1 MHLVVQLQSMI
12 CIHQILLACSVT
24 LSLAQSNRVPLF
36 DFLDN
41 SVEVLLHSKIVPLLL
56 LLFNNILVST
66 QILCEIASQLR
77 RSH

>member
-12 CIHQILLACSVT
+12 CVHQILLACSVT
-24 LSLAQSNRVPLF
+24 LSLVQSNRVPLF

-56 LLFNNILVST
+56 LFNNILVST
-66 QILCEIASQLR
+66 QILCEIASTN
-77 RSH
+77 

>member
-12 CIHQILLACSVT
+12 CVHQILLACSVT
-24 LSLAQSNRVPLF
+24 LSLVQSNRVPLF
-36 DFLDN
+36 HFLDN
-41 SVEVLLHSKIVPLLL
+41 SVEVLLHSKIVPLL